1 MRGKDPETGEF
12 LSPSR
17 SQQRREALEVLEL
30 AKRLSEMTPQQV
42 AHLPVPERLIAH
54 IDETRRITS
63 HVAHKRQLQY
73 LAKQMRRE
81 DDDTLEAIRDA
92 LDTHGQAAREEAAML
107 HRAEQWRDRLIADG
121 DSALSELLSAY
132 PQADRQH
139 LRQLARNAHEERL
152 KNKPP
157 HAYRE
162 LFRELRELLQ
172 HTDIGREQSG
182 IEDASDAQDDDSAA
196 PRWDAE
202 REFGGSNE
210 P

>member
-1 MRGKDPETGEF
+1 MRGKDQDTGEF

-30 AKRLSEMTPQQV
+30 ARRLSEMTPQQI
-42 AHLPVPERLIAH
+42 ARLPVPERLLSH
-54 IDETRRITS
+54 IDDTRRITS
-63 HVAHKRQLQY
+63 HGAHKRQLQY

-81 DDDTLEAIRDA
+81 DDETLEAIRDA
-92 LDTHGQAAREEAAML
+92 VDANGHAAREQAAML

-121 DSALSELLSAY
+121 DAALAELLDAY

-152 KNKPP
+152 RNKPP

-162 LFRELRELLQ
+162 LFRELRELFQ
-172 HTDIGREQSG
+172 DTETEDGESDIES
-182 IEDASDAQDDDSAA
+182 ASDAGDEIDN
-196 PRWDAE
+196 
-202 REFGGSNE
+202 G
-210 P
+210 

>member
-1 MRGKDPETGEF
+1 MRGKDPETGEY

-30 AKRLSEMTPQQV
+30 ARQLSELTPQQV
-42 AHLPVPERLIAH
+42 ARLPVPDHLVPH

-81 DDDTLEAIRDA
+81 DDETLEAIRDA
-92 LDTHGQAAREEAAML
+92 LDANGNAAREEAAML
-107 HRAEQWRDRLIADG
+107 HRAEAWRERLIADG
-121 DSALSELLSAY
+121 DAALAELLDAW
-132 PQADRQH
+132 PHADRQH
-139 LRQLARNAHEERL
+139 LRRLARNAHEERL

-162 LFRELRELLQ
+162 LFRELRELFA
-172 HTDIGREQSG
+172 TA
-182 IEDASDAQDDDSAA
+182 EDAVDGEDGL
-196 PRWDAE
+196 DAE
-202 REFGGSNE
+202 R
-210 P
+210 

>member
-30 AKRLSEMTPQQV
+30 ARQLSEMTPQQV
-42 AHLPVPERLIAH
+42 ARLPVPDNLIPH

-63 HVAHKRQLQY
+63 HVAHKRQLQF

-92 LDTHGQAAREEAAML
+92 LDANGTAARVEAAQL
-107 HRAEQWRDRLIADG
+107 HRAESWRDRLMADG
-121 DSALSELLSAY
+121 DAALAALLDEY
-132 PQADRQH
+132 PHADRQH
-139 LRQLARNAHEERL
+139 LRQLARNAHDERL

-157 HAYRE
+157 HAFRE
-162 LFRELRELLQ
+162 LFRELRELFA
-172 HTDIGREQSG
+172 QSEPAG
-182 IEDASDAQDDDSAA
+182 DEAAAAEADKDAGEDRA
-196 PRWDAE
+196 
-202 REFGGSNE
+202 
-210 P
+210 

>member
-1 MRGKDPETGEF
+1 MRGKNPDSGEF
-12 LSPSR
+12 LSHSR

-30 AKRLSEMTPQQV
+30 ARRLSEMTPTQV
-42 AHLPVPERLIAH
+42 ARLPVPERLITH

-63 HVAHKRQLQY
+63 HVAHKRQLQF

-81 DDDTLEAIRDA
+81 DDETLEAIRDA
-92 LDTHGQAAREEAAML
+92 MDANGHAAREETAML
-107 HRAEQWRDRLIADG
+107 HRAEHWRDRLIGEG
-121 DSALSELLSAY
+121 DAALGELLVAF
-132 PQADRQH
+132 PQADRQR

-172 HTDIGREQSG
+172 EPGMENEESEIQG
-182 IEDASDAQDDDSAA
+182 ALDDDGE
-196 PRWDAE
+196 D
-202 REFGGSNE
+202 
-210 P
+210 

>member
-30 AKRLSEMTPQQV
+30 ARQLSELTPQQLSR
-42 AHLPVPERLIAH
+42 LPVPDGLLPHIA
-54 IDETRRITS
+54 ETRRITS

-81 DDDTLEAIRDA
+81 DDATLEAIRDA
-92 LDTHGQAAREEAAML
+92 LDVNGNAARVEAAML
-107 HRAEQWRDRLIADG
+107 HRAESWRERLIADG
-121 DSALSELLSAY
+121 DAALGELLADY

-139 LRQLARNAHEERL
+139 LRQLARNAHEEKLR
-152 KNKPP
+152 NKPP

-162 LFRELRELLQ
+162 LFRELRELFAE
-172 HTDIGREQSG
+172 HPHDGDDSDGTEIGDDRP
-182 IEDASDAQDDDSAA
+182 EDA
-196 PRWDAE
+196 
-202 REFGGSNE
+202 
-210 P
+210 